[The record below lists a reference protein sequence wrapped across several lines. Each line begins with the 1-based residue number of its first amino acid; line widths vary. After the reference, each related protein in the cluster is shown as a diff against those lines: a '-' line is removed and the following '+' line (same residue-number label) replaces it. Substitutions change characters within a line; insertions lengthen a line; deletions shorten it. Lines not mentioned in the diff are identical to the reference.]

1 MLEITIL
8 ILNSMWLTS
17 IMIMFLSHPLSLGMI
32 LLMQTIMT
40 SLITGMLNTNYWFSY
55 ILFLI
60 MIGGML
66 ILFIYMTS
74 IASNEKFK
82 FSYKLILM
90 FTLFIIIMTMLLFTD
105 FYYFNMKVNFSDQMN
120 QNNLSNFKLS
130 MNKYMNYPQNLIMFM
145 MIMYLLITLIMVV
158 KITSMHYG
166 PLRQKY

>member
-1 MLEITIL
+1 ML
-8 ILNSMWLTS
+8 ILTFMWTFS
-17 IMIMFLSHPLSLGMI
+17 IIVMFLNHPLSLGMI
-32 LLMQTIMT
+32 LLSQTILT
-40 SLITGMLNTNYWFSY
+40 SLITGLMNLNYWFSY

-82 FSYKLILM
+82 FSYKLSLLMLM
-90 FTLFIIIMTMLLFTD
+90 FMMTMMILLLMD
-105 FYYFNMKVNFSDQMN
+105 FYYFNMKINVSDMLI
-120 QNNLSNFKLS
+120 QNNMNNFKLS
-130 MNKYMNYPQNLIMFM
+130 MNKYMNYPQNLILFM

-158 KITSMHYG
+158 KITNISYG